1 MAMKIIK
8 QREAVAFK
16 LYQLHLD
23 NNSEEKASEFL
34 IQLYT
39 Q

>member
-8 QREAVAFK
+8 QQEAAALKV
-16 LYQLHLD
+16 YQLHFD
-23 NNSEEKASEFL
+23 SNAEEKASEFL